1 MRNSLIAGAAATFL
15 MIAGNVAMAQQQPVA
30 APDAAA
36 PQQANPQQPALPAFP
51 QPDWSKLCAQTPSGK
66 DACQTIRDLRT
77 PDLVMSIQVS
87 QEKGGKPIMNVM
99 LPTGMV
105 LAVGARVVVDGQT
118 IDTARYKYCQGPY
131 CFADLTLTD
140 ANLASLK
147 KGKKL
152 TVQVVTVQGQAIPIE
167 ISLEGFG
174 KTFDGAGV
182 NKDTFQADQKAY
194 ADKLN
199 AIFQP
204 FIEAQQKAQQQ
215 QGGPAAPAPTPAPAP
230 DQPAAPAQ

>member
-87 QEKGGKPIMNVM
+87 QEKGSKPIMNVM

-131 CFADLTLTD
+131 CFADLALTD
-140 ANLASLK
+140 ANLATLK

-152 TVQVVTVQGQAIPIE
+152 TVAGR
-167 ISLEGFG
+167 
-174 KTFDGAGV
+174 DGAGAGRSHR
-182 NKDTFQADQKAY
+182 DWHSRASARHSMAQASTRTLSRPIRRPMPTSSMPSSNPSSRHSRRPSSSKA
-194 ADKLN
+194 AL
-199 AIFQP
+199 P
-204 FIEAQQKAQQQ
+204 H
-215 QGGPAAPAPTPAPAP
+215 PHPTRSRAC
-230 DQPAAPAQ
+230 QPAAPAQ